1 MNSQTRSEEKTD
13 SAQDRFAAAYKA
25 NFGRGLTSAE
35 AKAFLGEL
43 KDRARASAS
52 EVMAAI
58 RAVAD
63 KRMDEPQRDPPT
75 APQLAREILQARSRS
90 GGMVGEETFEQA
102 VEKIAAEPDPSLR
115 YSLFCNRGGSD
126 ALLAALA
133 SRGVELAIYGPGH
146 PDWAW
151 MKALMAD
158 PEWRNLDVFWP
169 LFMVAGF
176 DDDCPLAESVGA
188 KRLHRADFGDS
199 ADDLEFVWHNSSFRR
214 VDRLVCLAFYH
225 SRRRWL
231 RVVVAHDFS
240 RTFHLWACYRLRC
253 KPCGLRPK
261 SMATPWT
268 LDPPNAGSAVSG

>member
-158 PEWRNLDVFWP
+158 PEWRNLSGN
-169 LFMVAGF
+169 MAKSVAEQTHNRETSGERLARLDSGSVAF
-176 DDDCPLAESVGA
+176 HAALARHIAKRSKEGWTPPPMDALDPGIQAVIRSMERAAESF
-188 KRLHRADFGDS
+188 RARVS
-199 ADDLEFVWHNSSFRR
+199 A
-214 VDRLVCLAFYH
+214 
-225 SRRRWL
+225 
-231 RVVVAHDFS
+231 
-240 RTFHLWACYRLRC
+240 
-253 KPCGLRPK
+253 
-261 SMATPWT
+261 
-268 LDPPNAGSAVSG
+268 